1 MKGELDI
8 NILRITDEAYFSY
21 IHFPLRISLKILEN
35 KLAKLYM
42 SKTVQSYKY
51 EVRKI
56 IWRRRSRLQ
65 ESSEYEGNFREFLK
79 QIILR

>member
-1 MKGELDI
+1 
-8 NILRITDEAYFSY
+8 
-21 IHFPLRISLKILEN
+21 
-35 KLAKLYM
+35 M